1 MKMKKFIIDKESAEK
16 AKATISDTLA
26 FKKWPKFENAVTEDP
41 FYHPKPKRIKKLKTG
56 TSFPP
61 GTYRYKDEPLR
72 VVYYPNKK
80 DHIVYPLAAGTAT
93 NIPYKK
99 KSQK

>member
-1 MKMKKFIIDKESAEK
+1 MKKFIIDKESAEK

-26 FKKWPKFENAVTEDP
+26 FKKWPKFENAVTENP
-41 FYHPKPKRIKKLKTG
+41 FYH
-56 TSFPP
+56 
-61 GTYRYKDEPLR
+61 
-72 VVYYPNKK
+72 NKK

-93 NIPYKK
+93 DIPYKK

>member
-1 MKMKKFIIDKESAEK
+1 MSMGKFIVDKESANK
-16 AKATISDTLA
+16 AKETISDTLA
-26 FKKWPKFENAVTEDP
+26 SKKWPKFENAVTENP

-80 DHIVYPLAAGTAT
+80 TRIVYPLAAGTST

-99 KSQK
+99 KSKR

>member
-1 MKMKKFIIDKESAEK
+1 MEKFIIDKKMAEQ

-26 FKKWPKFENAVTEDP
+26 FKKWPKFENAVTKNP
-41 FYHPKPKRIKKLKTG
+41 FYHPKPKRIKKMEAG

-72 VVYYPNKK
+72 VVYYPNKE
-80 DHIVYPLAAGTAT
+80 DRVVYPLAAGTAT
-93 NIPYKK
+93 NISYKK
-99 KSQK
+99 KSKK